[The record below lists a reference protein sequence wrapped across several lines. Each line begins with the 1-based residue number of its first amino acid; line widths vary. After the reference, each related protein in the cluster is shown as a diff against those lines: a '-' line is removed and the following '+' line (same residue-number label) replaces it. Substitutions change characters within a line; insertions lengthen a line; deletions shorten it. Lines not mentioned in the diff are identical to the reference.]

1 MGYPWTSGDA
11 LLATD
16 LNAAIAGAGIN
27 GGINVIDYGAD
38 PTGVAD
44 SADAINAA
52 AAEAGT
58 GGRHRAVYLPTGVYR
73 VNKQINLTA
82 TQAMFGDSRGS
93 SVIQVDDRFDP
104 AASAVIMCTSSY
116 YDPGPVI
123 RDLGIY
129 FVQPS
134 DQASRANFKTLA
146 AGGTSAP
153 GGTGVKYPWA
163 ISTGGPGPT
172 RLQIMRVRIGGA
184 WDGISSPTNVLWLE
198 DIEMGALECG
208 VSIGESA
215 TGVQDFSH
223 ISGYHFWNF
232 DLGGSLFGVFTDGQT
247 IAMRV
252 GRVDGLNVRD
262 FSSYGGRLVVTS
274 QAAGFCSI
282 HITNCFMDTDP
293 ATIEVNGD
301 MLQFNISNMSGSA
314 GTGRFRPLVS
324 IAAACNMHV
333 TNLYSHSSSPFS
345 DWLLTH
351 DSANVTINGFRSLF
365 YPTTLPWAE
374 VRQGLLRITNGLL
387 FVAARTVA
395 AIAETSNG
403 RLVVDNITVSAS
415 GGPTTGPLLSMV
427 TANTLSRVGSIAMD
441 PAAAWTVTLPGG
453 LSDTRYSP
461 ITSFANGAVF
471 ANLFQA
477 PTLALAGATGTV
489 KALAV
494 YSGASL
500 GWALGTQG
508 ASDDFALQRFN
519 TSGVFQSQPIS
530 IARASG
536 AITFIGNMGFNSA
549 TPIGKPTITGAKGGN
564 VALAAL
570 LTSLA
575 NYGLIT
581 DSTT

>member
-1 MGYPWTSGDA
+1 MGYPWQTGDT
-11 LLATD
+11 LLAAD
-16 LNAAIAGAGIN
+16 LNDAIASAGGA
-27 GGINVIDYGAD
+27 GGINVLDHGAD
-38 PTGVAD
+38 PTGVLD
-44 SADAINAA
+44 SSDAINAA

-58 GGRHRAVYLPTGVYR
+58 GGRHKAVYLPTGVYR

-123 RDLGIY
+123 RDLGIT

-282 HITNCFMDTDP
+282 HITNLFMDTDP

-301 MLQFNISNMSGSA
+301 MLQFNISNMSASA
-314 GTGRFRPLVS
+314 GAGRFRPLVS
-324 IAAACNMHV
+324 IAAACNVHV

-387 FVAARTVA
+387 FTPARTVA
-395 AIAETSNG
+395 AIAETVNG
-403 RLVVDNITVSAS
+403 RLVVNDLTVSAS
-415 GGPTTGPLLSMV
+415 GGPTTGPLISMV
-427 TANTLSRVGSIAMD
+427 TNHSLSSIGNVNLD
-441 PAAAWTVTLPGG
+441 PGAAWTFSLPAGQGG
-453 LSDTRYSP
+453 LSW
-461 ITSFANGAVF
+461 
-471 ANLFQA
+471 
-477 PTLALAGATGTV
+477 PTLRNAASYANDAAAAAGGV
-489 KALAV
+489 AV
-494 YSGASL
+494 SHLYRNG
-500 GWALGTQG
+500 
-508 ASDDFALQRFN
+508 
-519 TSGVFQSQPIS
+519 
-530 IARASG
+530 
-536 AITFIGNMGFNSA
+536 SA
-549 TPIGKPTITGAKGGN
+549 VMVR
-564 VALAAL
+564 VA
-570 LTSLA
+570 
-575 NYGLIT
+575 
-581 DSTT
+581 